1 MTPLILDELLD
12 GKNISRLL
20 AYTAV
25 IIAGNA
31 FLSLLGSI
39 TDVVMEKY
47 NKKMEN
53 FFTEAMSFRVMELDF
68 QLTEDKK
75 ALDQIEK
82 ARTGMGWYSG
92 SVYGISIQVFQIIA
106 NIIKIVAIIVLILT
120 HAPVLFAITSFL
132 LIINMIINSKENL
145 IEIEAF
151 HKLSKSNRIF
161 GYLAWELVDFRY
173 GKGFYKKT

>member
-1 MTPLILDELLD
+1 
-12 GKNISRLL
+12 
-20 AYTAV
+20 
-25 IIAGNA
+25 
-31 FLSLLGSI
+31 
-39 TDVVMEKY
+39 
-47 NKKMEN
+47 
-53 FFTEAMSFRVMELDF
+53 
-68 QLTEDKK
+68 
-75 ALDQIEK
+75 
-82 ARTGMGWYSG
+82 MGWYSG